1 MYAKDDLVG
10 QKGPLSTSTQTWEV
24 LFQTHDRRLA
34 GEPATAESVT
44 AKDPNHVDTFGSD
57 FAFSF
62 AAWLQQIK
70 CTLGDVNSLF
80 ADQEAMSAMQSGIQ
94 DNIWIQE
101 DIAKTSGLSGL
112 KANQHFFVYQNIL
125 SLIAFI
131 ISHRPFADKLV
142 YAPSQ
147 FFSGNTDYPVRPVY
161 VTIGNL
167 SRKARRRRST
177 PSTLLARFI
186 PTTKIRDPLL
196 KSQVYHYCMGKLL
209 SPLENA
215 AKSEIL
221 LACADRRTRQCYPT
235 ICAILADYKEQVLL
249 TSVKKNRHCTRC
261 TRTEQFTQLQQERCL
276 NKGHDDFVHPVN
288 CFSTT
293 PVTQESSSTQLN
305 ERFRQVMH
313 STSLKRF
320 NNKRAFT
327 EAIIQQLVAVI
338 SPLFVSKAPFALHF
352 IRAVC
357 DLVTLAQYK
366 SHDEDTLAYIQG
378 KNFNY
383 PKWHALTHIIQDIR
397 MYRALDSI
405 CTRANSEAHHITMV
419 KQFYS
424 MTNKKEYIL
433 QICLHNSQRTAL
445 LAANHATV
453 VKQSQPS
460 TTVDI
465 QDRTYSTRSIP
476 GIQPHSTKL
485 PLSEVAA
492 NIAISDFTH
501 AAAVRI
507 SVQIH
512 PSIKCWRSSGKRH
525 NDPKHCDEE
534 VRRDYVWVQEFEHRD
549 NRRQSRTVTD
559 SRVVAQLH
567 LILTII
573 DHTRY
578 DKDRK
583 HIAYIRAFS
592 EVLLFNNNRQIDNT
606 TRMLSVPFKFYDL
619 STIIRPVHLVPR
631 DLPDSTTHEYN
642 RLYSPTFDINL
653 LRTLRDLLP
662 ALKFSSIE
670 RYSRSHVLCP
680 RRVSLIYPPRPH
692 PPYLNPSPHPP
703 LDHSYSLQSSRHH
716 CPLNSSQVRFVLL
729 LPPRRPVRQHHK
741 TRGDLLLQQL
751 KILVNQALILVR
763 LVAYAACG
771 NCADLNPLPPQRRGI
786 AKTLRSMRPIST
798 NNDSSRHEQQQ
809 RPPIPRRFSKTND
822 STPLLTT
829 ES

>member
-1 MYAKDDLVG
+1 MCAKDDLI
-10 QKGPLSTSTQTWEV
+10 
-24 LFQTHDRRLA
+24 RRK

-57 FAFSF
+57 FAFSPP
-62 AAWLQQIK
+62 
-70 CTLGDVNSLF
+70 
-80 ADQEAMSAMQSGIQ
+80 
-94 DNIWIQE
+94 
-101 DIAKTSGLSGL
+101 IARGNVSNAVRLSRL
-112 KANQHFFVYQNIL
+112 KADQHFFVYQNIL

-131 ISHRPFADKLV
+131 ISHRPFADELV

-147 FFSGNTDYPVRPVY
+147 FFSGNTDYPNIQQSLPDRATVVPIIISVNK
-161 VTIGNL
+161 TQL
-167 SRKARRRRST
+167 SLISGDIARST
-177 PSTLLARFI
+177 PSTLLAGFI
-186 PTTKIRDPLL
+186 PTTKIRNPLL
-196 KSQVYHYCMGKLL
+196 KSQVYHYCIGKLL

-215 AKSEIL
+215 AKSRIL
-221 LACADRRTRQCYPT
+221 LACADGRTRQYYPT
-235 ICAILADYKEQVLL
+235 ICAILADYEEQVLL
-249 TSVKKNRHCTRC
+249 TSIKKNRHCTRY

-276 NKGHDDFVHPVN
+276 NKGHDDFIHPVN
-288 CFSTT
+288 CFGWKHHNFNIHVSLATDTLHLLLKGLVIKMLDFMQDITT

-313 STSLKRF
+313 STGLKRF

-327 EAIIQQLVAVI
+327 ELIAVV
-338 SPLFVSKAPFALHF
+338 SPLFISKAPFALHF

-378 KNFNY
+378 ALERINVFKKEFRVYQRTLGEEKNFNY
-383 PKWHALTHIIQDIR
+383 PK
-397 MYRALDSI
+397 ALDSI
-405 CTRANSEAHHITMV
+405 CTRANSEAHHITIV

-453 VKQSQPS
+453 VKQSRPS
-460 TTVDI
+460 TTIDI
-465 QDRTYSTRSIP
+465 QDRTYSTRVS
-476 GIQPHSTKL
+476 
-485 PLSEVAA
+485 
-492 NIAISDFTH
+492 
-501 AAAVRI
+501 RM

-512 PSIKCWRSSGKRH
+512 PSIKCWRSSSKRH

-583 HIAYIRAFS
+583 HMAYIRAFS

-606 TRMLSVPFKFYDL
+606 TRMLTFKFYDL

-631 DLPDSTTHEYN
+631 DLPNSTTRTTMSYYVNNYIDWDEYN
-642 RLYSPTFDINL
+642 RLYSPTFNIDL
-653 LRTLRDLLP
+653 LRTLR
-662 ALKFSSIE
+662 E
-670 RYSRSHVLCP
+670 Y
-680 RRVSLIYPPRPH
+680 RRKR
-692 PPYLNPSPHPP
+692 
-703 LDHSYSLQSSRHH
+703 
-716 CPLNSSQVRFVLL
+716 
-729 LPPRRPVRQHHK
+729 
-741 TRGDLLLQQL
+741 TR
-751 KILVNQALILVR
+751 
-763 LVAYAACG
+763 
-771 NCADLNPLPPQRRGI
+771 
-786 AKTLRSMRPIST
+786 
-798 NNDSSRHEQQQ
+798 NN
-809 RPPIPRRFSKTND
+809 
-822 STPLLTT
+822 
-829 ES
+829 

>member
-1 MYAKDDLVG
+1 MCAKDDLIRR
-10 QKGPLSTSTQTWEV
+10 KV

-34 GEPATAESVT
+34 GEPATAESIT
-44 AKDPNHVDTFGSD
+44 
-57 FAFSF
+57 
-62 AAWLQQIK
+62 LQQIK

-80 ADQEAMSAMQSGIQ
+80 ADARLHDLHTRLPFQSGP
-94 DNIWIQE
+94 D
-101 DIAKTSGLSGL
+101 
-112 KANQHFFVYQNIL
+112 QHFFVYQNIL

-131 ISHRPFADKLV
+131 ISHRLFADKLV

-167 SRKARRRRST
+167 SREARRRRST
-177 PSTLLARFI
+177 PSTLLAKFI

-196 KSQVYHYCMGKLL
+196 KSQVYHYCIGKLL
-209 SPLENA
+209 SHKFKHHYISLHTLKNA
-215 AKSEIL
+215 AKSRIL

-235 ICAILADYKEQVLL
+235 ICAILADYEEQVLL

-288 CFSTT
+288 CFRWKHHNFNIHVSLATDTLHLLLKGLDNSTT
-293 PVTQESSSTQLN
+293 PVTQESGSTQLN
-305 ERFRQVMH
+305 ERFRQVIH

-327 EAIIQQLVAVI
+327 EAIIQQLIAII
-338 SPLFVSKAPFALHF
+338 SPLFISKAPFALHF

-378 KNFNY
+378 ALERINIFKKEFR
-383 PKWHALTHIIQDIR
+383 HALTHIIQDIR
-397 MYRALDSI
+397 MYGALDSI
-405 CTRANSEAHHITMV
+405 CTRANSEAHHITIV

-424 MTNKKEYIL
+424 ITNKKEYIL

-445 LAANHATV
+445 LAANHTTI
-453 VKQSQPS
+453 VKQSRPS

-492 NIAISDFTH
+492 NIAISNFTH
-501 AAAVRI
+501 AAAVFDRLDVDPSWVGRI

-512 PSIKCWRSSGKRH
+512 PSIK
-525 NDPKHCDEE
+525 
-534 VRRDYVWVQEFEHRD
+534 DYVWVQEFKHRD

-559 SRVVAQLH
+559 GRVVAQLH

-583 HIAYIRAFS
+583 HMAYIEAFS
-592 EVLLFNNNRQIDNT
+592 EILLFNNNRQIDNT
-606 TRMLSVPFKFYDL
+606 TRILSVRRQAWNAAPKRQTLQAFKFYDL

-631 DLPDSTTHEYN
+631 DLPNSTT
-642 RLYSPTFDINL
+642 
-653 LRTLRDLLP
+653 RTTM
-662 ALKFSSIE
+662 
-670 RYSRSHVLCP
+670 
-680 RRVSLIYPPRPH
+680 
-692 PPYLNPSPHPP
+692 
-703 LDHSYSLQSSRHH
+703 SYY
-716 CPLNSSQVRFVLL
+716 
-729 LPPRRPVRQHHK
+729 
-741 TRGDLLLQQL
+741 
-751 KILVNQALILVR
+751 VNNYI
-763 LVAYAACG
+763 
-771 NCADLNPLPPQRRGI
+771 D
-786 AKTLRSMRPIST
+786 
-798 NNDSSRHEQQQ
+798 
-809 RPPIPRRFSKTND
+809 
-822 STPLLTT
+822 
-829 ES
+829 